1 MQHHII
7 AKINKHLKRAV
18 SRSVTAV
25 IFKLLHRNNQTDP
38 DFSVHAVDVSE
49 KQREREAVLFISSTG
64 SMSHTLTFLLSFTQ
78 SNRFIKMNLVGSTS
92 WTIQY
97 RQPGLFILFSEKKRS
112 ESDFHVMVYNS

>member
-38 DFSVHAVDVSE
+38 DFSVHAIDVSE

-64 SMSHTLTFLLSFTQ
+64 SMSHTNLSSVFHTVQ
-78 SNRFIKMNLVGSTS
+78 SFHQNESSWEYKLDHTNVLIQAVGSV
-92 WTIQY
+92 Y
-97 RQPGLFILFSEKKRS
+97 FVVRKKKIRI
-112 ESDFHVMVYNS
+112 